1 MADDASPLDK
11 GLGMRQ
17 SVLAPN
23 YVYRSIPAPGI
34 AARWFEG
41 MVRVRSIRYDDLIYD
56 NIRRKRQESNLPRTP
71 TRPPTGLKPA
81 RPTGSGT
88 LPGLSMPRFR
98 PRRKRRY
105 GRRAACRF
113 SFNSTIASTF
123 AAPCFRHKAAKAF
136 GSSGSGA

>member
-56 NIRRKRQESNLPRTP
+56 NIKRKRQESNLPRTP

-88 LPGLSMPRFR
+88 LPPITMPCFVRRWKRGHR
-98 PRRKRRY
+98 PRS
-105 GRRAACRF
+105 AWRF
-113 SFNSTIASTF
+113 S
-123 AAPCFRHKAAKAF
+123 
-136 GSSGSGA
+136 